1 MNGMNKK
8 PPSRFSLFLAEL
20 RRRHVWRAAIAYAAV
35 AFVLLQTGE
44 IVLPAFDAPGWA
56 MRLLIVLVL
65 LGFPIALAAAW
76 VYELTPQGIRRERTD
91 AYDARVS
98 LVARVVLLGVTLLI
112 VLLVGWW
119 TIRWTV
125 PVEEEVTAGSGGEE
139 RGAAMPVRG
148 EAGAIH
154 SLAVL
159 PFENYSQEGQADWF
173 SAGMHEALVAQL
185 SQIPSLRVV
194 SRTSVMRY
202 AGTIKTVPQIG
213 RELRV
218 DAIVEGSVLRA
229 DDRVRITVQLVHAAT
244 DRHIWSNSYER
255 DLADVIELQAEVA
268 RAIADEIE
276 AEISPEVETRLA
288 SAAPADPEAL
298 TEYMKGR
305 HEQSKGT
312 PEALRTAVQHYEQA
326 LDEDSAYAPAL
337 AGLASAQLLLGLQS
351 PDSAPSLTS
360 SAMSA
365 ASRAVNL
372 DPNSPEARDVL
383 IEVQREMAVLGDSL
397 RVHVLTHLPDSLV
410 GRGIARRVD
419 SALAIAMDSPGRL
432 RFEAPRF
439 EFVEPTSELAY
450 QIQLQRLKSA
460 RRGELGEAI
469 PLQRMTLLGLKLG
482 LSGQALEADRVLR
495 SLLERDSTVTEA
507 WDALEYLRAVRG
519 DFAGALEV
527 RRERAETLD
536 GEGAASR
543 VAALERAF
551 RERGPRGYYEWHLER
566 LREREAAGGEVS
578 QLRLAQVLMELGRHD
593 EALEH
598 LERAVKRGESGVP
611 LLTIDPTWDPVRGR
625 PEFQR
630 LVSSIQRPSP
640 PAPPA
645 PLRR

>member
-1 MNGMNKK
+1 MNKK

-44 IVLPAFDAPGWA
+44 IVLPAFDAPDWA

-65 LGFPIALAAAW
+65 LGFPIALVAAW

-91 AYDARVS
+91 GYDARVS

-112 VLLVGWW
+112 VLFVGWW
-119 TIRWTV
+119 TVRWTV
-125 PVEEEVTAGSGGEE
+125 PVEDEVTAGAGEEE
-139 RGAAMPVRG
+139 RGAVTPVSA
-148 EAGAIH
+148 EVGAIH

-159 PFENYSQEGQADWF
+159 PFENYSQEGQQDWF

-185 SQIPSLRVV
+185 SQISSLRVV
-194 SRTSVMRY
+194 SRTSVMHY
-202 AGTIKTVPQIG
+202 AGTTKTAPQIG

-268 RAIADEIE
+268 RAIAEEIE

-288 SAAPADPEAL
+288 SAAPADPKAL
-298 TEYMKGR
+298 TEYMKAR

-312 PEALRTAVQHYEQA
+312 PQALRSAVQHYEQA

-351 PDSAPSLTS
+351 PDSAPGLVS

-365 ASRAVNL
+365 ASRAVNI

-383 IEVQREMAVLGDSL
+383 VEVQREMAVLGDSL

-410 GRGIARRVD
+410 GIGVGRVVD
-419 SALAIAMDSPGRL
+419 SALAIAMDSAQ
-432 RFEAPRF
+432 RFKF
-439 EFVEPTSELAY
+439 EFESPRNEFVAPTSELAY
-450 QIQLQRLKSA
+450 QIQLQRLETLPE
-460 RRGELGEAI
+460 GELGAAV
-469 PLQRMTLLGLKLG
+469 PGARLTLLALKLG
-482 LSGQALEADRVLR
+482 LSGQNAEAEQVLR
-495 SLLERDSTVTEA
+495 SLLRGDSTLSEA
-507 WDALEYLRAVRG
+507 WDALEYLQAVHG

-527 RRERAETLD
+527 RRERVETLD

-543 VAALERAF
+543 VAELERVL

-566 LREREAAGGEVS
+566 LRERQAAGEEVS
-578 QLRLAQVLMELGRHD
+578 QLRLAQVLMELGRLD

-598 LERAVKRGESGVP
+598 LERAVQRGEPGVP
-611 LLTIDPTWDPVRGR
+611 LLTVDPTWDPVRGR
-625 PEFQR
+625 AEFQR
-630 LVSSIQRPSP
+630 LVSAIQRPSP

-645 PLRR
+645 PSRR